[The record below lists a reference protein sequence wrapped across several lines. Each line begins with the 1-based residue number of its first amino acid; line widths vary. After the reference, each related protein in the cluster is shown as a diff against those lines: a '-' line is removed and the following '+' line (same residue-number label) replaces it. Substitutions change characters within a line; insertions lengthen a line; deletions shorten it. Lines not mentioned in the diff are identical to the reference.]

1 MAGRGGASGALGCS
15 TSGDATGS
23 ATAGFGAALLAG
35 ATVAGLVSGF
45 ADAGFCAA
53 DLATGGAFAP
63 TFDAVG

>member
-1 MAGRGGASGALGCS
+1 V
-15 TSGDATGS
+15 
-23 ATAGFGAALLAG
+23 TAGFGAALLAG
-35 ATVAGLVSGF
+35 AVVAGLVSGL